1 MGAADVESAPS
12 LPSPHWGAQIP
23 PETQTHP
30 LGFSQCPFPA
40 DFSEQPLPSA
50 GGGGCGRWGG
60 EGEQP
65 SWPYGGE
72 HGLSLES
79 PLSPS
84 TTPPPGVRGA
94 QPKCV

>member
-12 LPSPHWGAQIP
+12 LPSPHQSAQIP
-23 PETQTHP
+23 P
-30 LGFSQCPFPA
+30 LGFSQCPFPE

-50 GGGGCGRWGG
+50 GGGGCGRRGG

-84 TTPPPGVRGA
+84 TTPPPGVGGA